1 MSAAAGENWW
11 RRTLAIGFLSF
22 ATLGLAG
29 CDDSGTGGEE
39 STEQEAPAGG
49 EETAGDEAT
58 DATEEKSTT
67 GPISPTEGEGP
78 AEQDDEQETG

>member
-1 MSAAAGENWW
+1 MAAAAGENWW

-22 ATLGLAG
+22 AALGLAG
-29 CDDSGTGGEE
+29 CDDSGSGGEE
-39 STEQEAPAGG
+39 STEQGAPAGG

-58 DATEEKSTT
+58 DATEEESTT

-78 AEQDDEQETG
+78 AEQDDEQEDG